1 MTYFNLKILK
11 LHNQFDLRFLDD
23 WELKNKIFALHC
35 LDHILDNVEK
45 QDLTRFGHS
54 DVLKSALFHVQVHR
68 DIEVLSIA
76 YVCTFKFLQKT
87 VVTKDITH
95 FDAWDEFTKKVVSMN
110 LGGEI

>member
-1 MTYFNLKILK
+1 MK
-11 LHNQFDLRFLDD
+11 LHDQINFRFLDD
-23 WELKNKIFALHC
+23 WELSNKIFALHC

-45 QDLTRFGHS
+45 QDLTKFGHS

-68 DIEVLSIA
+68 DIEVLSVA

-87 VVTKDITH
+87 FASKDTIH

-110 LGGEI
+110 FKHEFLSAASLAN